1 MFGQFPNAHFNI
13 DIKENS
19 DEIIGGLRDL
29 IEKHDAQGRVMVAS
43 FHQTALRKFR
53 KLCPNVSTSA
63 GSGEIIRFIIL
74 SKLRLTFL
82 YDPPFSALQV
92 PLKFGFL
99 DIVTSSFVNS
109 AHCRGIDVHPWTIN
123 DPAEMRRLIAIGV
136 DGIFTDYPDRLKQV
150 LAGEP
155 PDTPTS

>member
-1 MFGQFPNAHFNI
+1 MTMRSEATLSGRLMAHRQNTSI
-13 DIKENS
+13 PGPGCQWACGEQVP
-19 DEIIGGLRDL
+19 R
-29 IEKHDAQGRVMVAS
+29 
-43 FHQTALRKFR
+43 
-53 KLCPNVSTSA
+53 PNVSTSA